1 MDRAWAGNCS
11 WSSGSDGTCR
21 GVTGDNTEGTD
32 QALDVE

>member
-11 WSSGSDGTCR
+11 WSSGSFGIRR

-32 QALDVE
+32 QALNVE